1 MSVRTVACNGRIG
14 ATLVGAVPVH
24 DGAAAVPPGGGRPAG
39 AGAVAVVVGGDRG
52 AAVTEAAVAAVT
64 GGRPHGR
71 RPLRLRA
78 IGLVAAVAVLAVVSL
93 LSLWLGAN
101 RVPFTEVWRVL
112 WHNDGSG
119 AAVIVHD
126 LRIPR
131 TLLGLAVGAALGVAG
146 AVTQALTR
154 NDLAEPGLL
163 GISMGSSAAVA
174 LGISVLGVTSTLGY
188 VWFAFV
194 GAALTSVAVFLIG
207 TAGRG
212 ADTPANL
219 VVAGAAAVALLGAV
233 VNALLI
239 LDHSA
244 FDRFRFWDVGSLAAP
259 GAPALSTI
267 WPFVVVG
274 LLLAFGQARSLNALA
289 LGEQAARGLGVHL
302 NRARVLGALA
312 VVLLCGAATAAA
324 GPITFVGLAV
334 PHVARAIA
342 GTDQRWVL
350 PYSAV
355 LAAILLLGADLLGRV
370 IIAPGELRVGV
381 VTAFLGAPV
390 FIALCRRARLAHA

>member
-1 MSVRTVACNGRIG
+1 MRTHGVRTHGVRRHG
-14 ATLVGAVPVH
+14 ASPR
-24 DGAAAVPPGGGRPAG
+24 AA
-39 AGAVAVVVGGDRG
+39 
-52 AAVTEAAVAAVT
+52 
-64 GGRPHGR
+64 
-71 RPLRLRA
+71 
-78 IGLVAAVAVLAVVSL
+78 GLAAAVAVLAAMCL
-93 LSLWLGAN
+93 LSLWAGAN
-101 RVPFTEVWRVL
+101 HVPFGTVWRVL
-112 WHNDGSG
+112 RHNDGST
-119 AAVIVHD
+119 AALVVHD

-131 TLLGLAVGAALGVAG
+131 TLLALVVGAALGVSG

-174 LGISVLGVTSTLGY
+174 LGIAVFGVTSTAGY
-188 VWFAFV
+188 VWFAFG

-219 VVAGAAAVALLGAV
+219 VVAGAAAVALLGAF
-233 VNALLI
+233 VNAILI
-239 LDHSA
+239 LDPTA
-244 FDRFRFWDVGSLAAP
+244 FDRYRFWDVGSLAAP
-259 GAPALSTI
+259 GAPTLSAT
-267 WPFVVVG
+267 WPFIVVG
-274 LLLAFGQARSLNALA
+274 LLLALSQARSLNALA

-302 NRARVLGALA
+302 NRARALGALA

-334 PHVARAIA
+334 PHAARAIA

-355 LAAILLLGADLLGRV
+355 LAAILLIGSDLIGRL

-381 VTAFLGAPV
+381 VTAVVGAPV

>member
-1 MSVRTVACNGRIG
+1 MRTVAHNGPAG
-14 ATLVGAVPVH
+14 ATLAGAVHVH
-24 DGAAAVPPGGGRPAG
+24 DHAAAATPLTATTPTATPPIRPPSPTITGAAAVRRR
-39 AGAVAVVVGGDRG
+39 VG
-52 AAVTEAAVAAVT
+52 
-64 GGRPHGR
+64 
-71 RPLRLRA
+71 
-78 IGLVAAVAVLAVVSL
+78 GLVAALVVLAVVCL

-112 WHNDGSG
+112 WHNDGSK

-126 LRIPR
+126 LRVPR
-131 TLLGLAVGAALGVAG
+131 TLLGLAVGAALGVSG

-163 GISMGSSAAVA
+163 GISMGASAAVA
-174 LGISVLGVTSTLGY
+174 LGISALGVTSTAGY
-188 VWFAFV
+188 VWFAFG
-194 GAALTSVAVFLIG
+194 GAALTSVAVFAIG

-233 VNALLI
+233 VNAILI
-239 LDHSA
+239 LDPTA

-267 WPFVVVG
+267 WPFIVVG
-274 LLLAFGQARSLNALA
+274 LLLAASQARSLNALA

-302 NRARVLGALA
+302 NRARLLGALA

-324 GPITFVGLAV
+324 GPIAFVGLAV
-334 PHVARAIA
+334 PHIARAIV

-350 PYSAV
+350 PYCAV
-355 LAAILLLGADLLGRV
+355 LAAVLLLGADLIGRLV
-370 IIAPGELRVGV
+370 VAPGELRVGV

-390 FIALCRRARLAHA
+390 FIALCRRARLARA